1 MAIEKKANILKASIS
16 DDKKTAEEVI
26 ETEALRRII
35 LDDSQE
41 KPKTYSL
48 KELAID
54 LSEVEYDENDGWE

>member
-26 ETEALRRII
+26 ETEALKRII